1 MFDSKFFVMKN
12 LTILFICSTFLFSC
26 TEIIFEEPQPLGAK
40 SLNSIPKELQGNF
53 SFLILNEETIME
65 IGENYITGED
75 DKAFLSDSLII
86 NKLGDLFV
94 VNKLISKGEGKAGKW
109 EVYTLEDKGCGFV
122 KATTFVINSDSYV
135 EQFKTAYGGTV
146 IGEGQEKSMI
156 VKPDSQQFK
165 AIMQDDSVTVS
176 IILERVN

>member
-1 MFDSKFFVMKN
+1 MFDPKFVVMKN
-12 LTILFICSTFLFSC
+12 LVVLFVFSMFLFSC
-26 TEIIFEEPQPLGAK
+26 TEIIFEEPQPLGVQ
-40 SLNSIPKELQGNF
+40 SLKSIPKELQGSF

-75 DKAFLSDSLII
+75 DKVFLSDSLII
-86 NKLGDLFV
+86 KKLGNLYI
-94 VNKLISKGEGKAGKW
+94 VNKLIRKGEGKVGMW

-135 EQFKTAYGGTV
+135 EQFKTTYGGTQ
-146 IGEGQEKSMI
+146 IGEGQEKSII

-176 IILERVN
+176 LILERVK